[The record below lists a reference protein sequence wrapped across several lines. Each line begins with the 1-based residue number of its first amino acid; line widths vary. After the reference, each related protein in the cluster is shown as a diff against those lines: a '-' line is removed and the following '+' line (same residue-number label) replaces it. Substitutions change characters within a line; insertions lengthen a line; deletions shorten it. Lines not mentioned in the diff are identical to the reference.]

1 MEENRLKPMPVE
13 YDGKLFI
20 DIYKKTEQL
29 RKKLA
34 WQIDPHRFGVDYK
47 EVLSWFDVKF
57 IHTFCKYHDKKDPE
71 LLKAYIISS
80 LQFFKQRILRF
91 SYSQKA
97 QIHNTIDVEDMGN
110 LAVEGPSIDDS
121 KILLQLSL
129 GVLKSKLSR
138 EAYQVLLIELNPP
151 LYIVSTL
158 CEQGKPLTKIPSQL
172 IAGYMGWSEKEGV
185 KKVGICREEIRQ
197 AIVEA
202 KGYFSCHEELI

>member
-1 MEENRLKPMPVE
+1 MEENRLRPMPSN
-13 YDGKLFI
+13 YDLKLFV
-20 DIYKKTEQL
+20 DIYKKTGQL

-34 WQIDPHRFGVDYK
+34 WQIDPNRFGVDYK

-57 IHTFCKYHDKKDPE
+57 IHTFSKYHDKKDPE

-97 QIHNTIDVEDMGN
+97 QIHNTVDVEDMGN
-110 LAVEGPSIDDS
+110 LSVEEPKIDDN
-121 KILLQLSL
+121 KTLLNLSL

-138 EAYQVLLIELNPP
+138 DAYGVLMIELNPP
-151 LYIVSTL
+151 LYIVACLTD
-158 CEQGKPLTKIPSQL
+158 QGKSLTKIPSQL
-172 IAGYMGWSEKEGV
+172 IAGYLGWNEKEGI
-185 KKVGICREEIRQ
+185 KKVGICREEIRN

-202 KGYFSCHEELI
+202 KEYFLAKDYVI